1 MQSENPNLH
10 DELQKFYVFYPL
22 RLLHPSNWQS
32 YSKYSFIP
40 VGTGMKLMQVWVDPG
55 VLQVRDSG
63 QPHGRS
69 PETDGWM
76 RKTWCHRLAVSFL
89 WHSAQRP
96 AVVSYVSVHQLLPKI
111 SSGLGGDPRGNHL
124 LTDHGTCLCWFVFTS
139 NYIEVMW
146 NAVLNILSALKKKCW
161 KAKTGKVLIH
171 PFWGIWIKA
180 LSRTRWWMVTKP
192 SGLNPAVTFQANGVT
207 FGPDCSPLSSIIS
220 SKLGNTLI

>member
-1 MQSENPNLH
+1 MNCRY
-10 DELQKFYVFYPL
+10 FMFYPL
-22 RLLHPSNWQS
+22 RLLLPSYWHS
-32 YSKYSFIP
+32 YSKYSLIS
-40 VGTGMKLMQVWVDPG
+40 VGTGMKLMQVRVDPG
-55 VLQVRDSG
+55 VLQVRDRG

-89 WHSAQRP
+89 WHSAQRT
-96 AVVSYVSVHQLLPKI
+96 AVVSYVSVHQSLPKI

-124 LTDHGTCLCWFVFTS
+124 LTDHGTCPRWFVFTS
-139 NYIEVMW
+139 NYIGVMW
-146 NAVLNILSALKKKCW
+146 NVVLNILSALKKKGVE
-161 KAKTGKVLIH
+161 KQKIEKVLIH